1 LGGAFCHFLTSP
13 PPPSKK
19 RGLQDVTIFTY
30 VDEVDFTNLGT
41 YDTYGRIN

>member
-1 LGGAFCHFLTSP
+1 
-13 PPPSKK
+13 
-19 RGLQDVTIFTY
+19 VTIFTY